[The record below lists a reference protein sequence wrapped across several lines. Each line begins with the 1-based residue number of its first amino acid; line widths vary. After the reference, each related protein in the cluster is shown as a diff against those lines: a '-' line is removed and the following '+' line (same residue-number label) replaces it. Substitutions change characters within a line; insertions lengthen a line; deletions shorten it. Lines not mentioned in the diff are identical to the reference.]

1 MSKKDVAD
9 MMLGRRIKWLKFIY
23 KLIRRK
29 MTNKNG
35 QKLSVIKTTG
45 KMGYDGLTLAI
56 AFIIA
61 LVIGKGTIPA
71 DDTVTKLLPTV
82 AAITIAIKMLIRGV
96 GNLIS
101 FKRGK

>member
-1 MSKKDVAD
+1 MSKKDVED
-9 MMLGRRIKWLKFIY
+9 MMMRRRLKWLKFGY

-29 MTNKNG
+29 MTNRNG
-35 QKLSVIKTTG
+35 DTFSPATTAG
-45 KMGYDGLTLAI
+45 KVGYDGLTLAI

-82 AAITIAIKMLIRGV
+82 TAITIAIKMLIRGI
-96 GNLIS
+96 GNLWA
-101 FKRGK
+101 FNKGK